1 MTTGLIFLSGIL
13 LTGGVVLVIAGL
25 VPATPHLGD
34 TLARL
39 YRPIGFETERRDRT
53 SARRIDPR
61 SELSA
66 SMSQR
71 LGGWLYRRTP
81 VPLTAGQ
88 QRALQIRGR
97 SVTEFFADKAV
108 WAVIGFTLPPL
119 LAGFVALVAGGV
131 AITVPVLAALLGAI
145 AGYFVPDLL
154 LRGQARATG
163 SDASAALLMYIDL
176 VTLERLANASATQSL
191 HNAAQLSDVP
201 LFRQL
206 RAALER
212 ARLEQQAPYTE
223 LRRLADELDLA
234 ELRDLA
240 DVMQLDES
248 GAALSGSLRARAREL
263 RDAHLATTL
272 REANSASEGMTIYM
286 TIPALL
292 FAVMFL
298 VPALM
303 RIVMS

>member
-1 MTTGLIFLSGIL
+1 MTTGLIFVSGVL
-13 LTGGVVLVIAGL
+13 LAGGLVLIVAGL

-34 TLARL
+34 SLARL
-39 YRPIGFETERRDRT
+39 QRPTGLEGRRRDRPADPT
-53 SARRIDPR
+53 SGV
-61 SELSA
+61 EVSA
-66 SMSQR
+66 TLSQR
-71 LGGWLYRRTP
+71 LGGWVYRRSP
-81 VPLTAGQ
+81 VPLTTGQ

-97 SVTEFFADKAV
+97 SVTEFYADKAV
-108 WAVIGFTLPPL
+108 WALIGFTLPPL
-119 LAGFVALVAGGV
+119 AAAFVGLVGGGV
-131 AITVPVLAALLGAI
+131 PVAVPFLAALIGAA
-145 AGYFVPDLL
+145 AGWFVPDLM
-154 LRGQARATG
+154 LRGQAKTTR
-163 SDASAALLMYIDL
+163 SDAASALLMYIDL
-176 VTLERLANASATQSL
+176 VTLERLANASATQAL

-212 ARLEQQAPYTE
+212 ARLEQQAPYAE
-223 LRRLADELDLA
+223 LRRLADDLGLV

-303 RIVMS
+303 RIVTS